1 MKFNWLFGSVLISCM
16 LFLTFG
22 QCPAQQYSPKFQA
35 LLNQVQQTYLTPKGL
50 NLSSLRDKYP
60 TVLATMV
67 GHALRQQAVHVQQNP
82 SLNNWFMD
90 LQQEAQ
96 SYIGE
101 VARTTP
107 ARLLDGSRWTLDGL
121 WYIVNKTLQGENDD
135 WILQNYGVRIGT
147 MPSVLAASPGPQP
160 LPAISAAPS
169 LQINRIDL
177 KPPVV
182 SAGRTFDL
190 VVDFSV
196 SDPSATNENIPVLF
210 SLSILEGS
218 KVLYAPKATEI
229 KSYNSKSTLRTEP
242 LKASDKKGIY
252 TIKVSVKYKTFA
264 AEKSVGLRIE

>member
-22 QCPAQQYSPKFQA
+22 QCHAQQYSPEFQA
-35 LLNQVQQTYLTPKGL
+35 LLNQVQQAYLTPKGN
-50 NLSSLRDKYP
+50 NLSSLRNKYP
-60 TVLATMV
+60 TVLSTLI

-82 SLNNWFMD
+82 SLNNRFMD

-107 ARLLDGSRWTLDGL
+107 ARFLDGSRWTLDGL
-121 WYIVNKTLQGENDD
+121 WYIVNKSLEGENDD
-135 WILQNYGVRIGT
+135 WIVQNYGVRIGT

-160 LPAISAAPS
+160 LPAISAKPS

-182 SAGRTFDL
+182 AAGRTFDL
-190 VVDFSV
+190 LVDFSV
-196 SDPSATNENIPVLF
+196 ADQSAADEKIPVRF
-210 SLSILEGS
+210 SYQILEGD
-218 KVLYAPKATEI
+218 KVLYESKPEVIQGLNGKAT
-229 KSYNSKSTLRTEP
+229 TRTEP
-242 LKASDKKGIY
+242 IRAAKKRG
-252 TIKVSVKYKTFA
+252 TYKINVA
-264 AEKSVGLRIE
+264 IQYKNAGAERSIDLRIE